1 VLLVKKKKQVEK
13 NGFWVKTN
21 SSPNSFEAMN
31 RFITDT
37 LSAPVTTKKGTQS
50 CRPIR
55 EGLHVGPDKIGETQ
69 QRLIF
74 FLYIK
79 YVFYFFKINAF
90 YMIFSSKFD
99 LFIFRLIPYPFSLSF
114 CLEIIF

>member
-1 VLLVKKKKQVEK
+1 VFLVKIQVEK

-21 SSPNSFEAMN
+21 SSPNSFEAIN

-37 LSAPVTTKKGTQS
+37 LSAPVATKKGTQS
-50 CRPIR
+50 CWPIR
-55 EGLHVGPDKIGETQ
+55 EGLHVGPDKIGEAQ

-74 FLYIK
+74 VFFNIK

-90 YMIFSSKFD
+90 YMIFSSKFN
-99 LFIFRLIPYPFSLSF
+99 LFVFRLIPYPFSFSF